1 MPKER
6 DYNDTPPSDTIGLE
20 PQEYMVLNYTTG
32 FHTVSPV
39 ELEYN
44 SLATRCRYSD
54 MSRRCSSDL
63 SRGMIE
69 ILPDR
74 MVFLPAGHSH

>member
-39 ELEYN
+39 ELEY
-44 SLATRCRYSD
+44 SGLATRCRYSD
-54 MSRRCSSDL
+54 ISRRGSSEFA
-63 SRGMIE
+63 RGMIAE
-69 ILPDR
+69 LSIEWVLLCWSL
-74 MVFLPAGHSH
+74 V